1 MAVTIKDVA
10 KLAGVSPST
19 VSRTCQNHPAIS
31 DKTKR
36 KVRNAMTALGYEPS
50 KALPPEAN
58 PAKIIGIILPAFAT
72 QEIYQNSFFIE
83 ALRGIAQICGEQQY
97 TNSLVIG
104 DSDDILLKNT
114 TNLICN
120 GHADAFIFLYS
131 KNQDPIAD
139 YLHSLDMLYV
149 LLGKVTSYPNETIY
163 VDTDNLLAGREAVDY
178 LLQCGH
184 QHIAYLNGDSS
195 YLFNQDRYAGYMQAL
210 IQHDVPIRQEY
221 YLTPQDLAEEEQ
233 YHKIER
239 LFTSS
244 DAPSAILVSDD
255 MQAMKL
261 EKILHTAKIQ
271 IPSQVSIITFNNS
284 FYTANANPPI
294 TSVDINPYQLGYE
307 AARQVI
313 QHLNHPDL
321 IATKSIIPHRLIERE
336 SCTSLL

>member
-19 VSRTCQNHPAIS
+19 VSRTCQNHSAIS

-36 KVRNAMTALGYEPS
+36 KVRSAMTALGYESNNVVPFHS
-50 KALPPEAN
+50 NQTKA
-58 PAKIIGIILPAFAT
+58 IGIILPAFVT
-72 QEIYQNSFFIE
+72 QEIYRNSFFIE
-83 ALRGIAQICGEQQY
+83 ALRGIALICGEQQY
-97 TNSLVIG
+97 TNSLIIG

-114 TNLICN
+114 TNLICS

-131 KNQDPIAD
+131 KNQDRIVD
-139 YLHSLDMLYV
+139 YLHNLGKLYV
-149 LLGKVTSYPNETIY
+149 LLGKVTGYPNETIY

-178 LLQCGH
+178 LLQSGH
-184 QHIAYLNGDSS
+184 RNIAYLNGDSN
-195 YLFNQDRYAGYMQAL
+195 YLFNQDRHAGYIQAL
-210 IQHDVPIRQEY
+210 IQHDIPIRQEY
-221 YLTPQDLAEEEQ
+221 YLTPQDLEEEETC
-233 YHKIER
+233 HKIKN
-239 LFTSS
+239 LFTGS

-255 MQAMKL
+255 MQVIKL
-261 EKILHTAKIQ
+261 ERIFHAAKIK

-294 TSVDINPYQLGYE
+294 TAMDINPYQLGCE

-313 QHLNHPDL
+313 QHLKNPNL

-336 SCTSLL
+336 SCMSLL